1 VALSGCFCDAAIGG
15 AASRRAPAS
24 PSGDGAYER
33 VGAGIG
39 WANAWGM
46 LQASGDVEW
55 IGDLAAAGGAARAT
69 VFLDSWDNDI
79 GGVGGVGIV
88 ARAFRGAGIG
98 PSLTTDEFSL
108 GVTLGGVVKHG
119 PERYRLDT
127 IDLSVSSFK
136 TTFAD
141 RPEMT
146 TYGVHLGLSLDPEL
160 TVIALGVALGAVV
173 GGG

>member
-1 VALSGCFCDAAIGG
+1 MRRSLLLVALSGCFCDAAIGG

-46 LQASGDVEW
+46 LQASG
-55 IGDLAAAGGAARAT
+55 
-69 VFLDSWDNDI
+69 
-79 GGVGGVGIV
+79 
-88 ARAFRGAGIG
+88 
-98 PSLTTDEFSL
+98 
-108 GVTLGGVVKHG
+108 VVKLG